1 MRPHEP
7 QPWRRATGGCTG
19 MRGNLLLF
27 FFAPFCPLLPPFS
40 GDAAWWHSEEERLIR
55 LFFFPFLF
63 RASAHWLRRILQYCV
78 HLTDLRWNDRALMS
92 W

>member
-7 QPWRRATGGCTG
+7 QPWRRATGDWYA
-19 MRGNLLLF
+19 REFASFLL
-27 FFAPFCPLLPPFS
+27 CPLLPPFS

-63 RASAHWLRRILQYCV
+63 RASAHWLRRILQYCTS
-78 HLTDLRWNDRALMS
+78 H
-92 W
+92 